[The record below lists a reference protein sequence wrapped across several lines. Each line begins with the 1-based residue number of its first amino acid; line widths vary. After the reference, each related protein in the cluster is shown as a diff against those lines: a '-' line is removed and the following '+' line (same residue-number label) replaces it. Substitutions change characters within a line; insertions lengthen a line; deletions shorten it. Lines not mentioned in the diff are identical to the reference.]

1 MSSAAGRP
9 PPAEWVAAEFGLGSV
24 SGEPAWAAR
33 GEMGHVW
40 RLATAGGVWAVKS
53 LLDHADSG
61 GGDAPFQLALH
72 AAGVPLPRPVLTG
85 TGGAVAA
92 GPDGRAYRVYEWLD
106 LDPTRRIDPETVG
119 GLLARVHRVAWP
131 ADDVD
136 PWFRRPVPD
145 DRWPALLA
153 AARAA
158 GAPWHDLLAARVD
171 DIVATTATVGAAPP
185 AGIVR
190 CHLDFN
196 DENVLADRDGRPWV
210 IDWEN
215 SGGHAPQQELMQ
227 VLYAFAGD
235 DAGAAGAI
243 LAGYRAE
250 GGEVGR
256 PDLGSFTLTFAVQ
269 ANVLAFYVERALTG
283 AEADR
288 ARAVWRLETMLPDLL
303 TVERA
308 RRLLD
313 VCAAGV

>member
-1 MSSAAGRP
+1 VPAAP
-9 PPAEWVAAEFGLGSV
+9 
-24 SGEPAWAAR
+24 
-33 GEMGHVW
+33 
-40 RLATAGGVWAVKS
+40 
-53 LLDHADSG
+53 
-61 GGDAPFQLALH
+61 GDA
-72 AAGVPLPRPVLTG
+72 
-85 TGGAVAA
+85 VAR
-92 GPDGRAYRVYEWLD
+92 GPDGRSYRVYEWLD
-106 LDPTRRIDPETVG
+106 LDAGRRVDAGTAGE
-119 GLLARVHRVAWP
+119 LLARVHGVAWP
-131 ADDVD
+131 AGEV
-136 PWFRRPVPD
+136 PAWFHRPVPD
-145 DRWPALLA
+145 DRWPELLA

-171 DIVATTATVGAAPP
+171 DIVATTAVVDPAPP

-235 DAGAAGAI
+235 DPEVAGEI

-256 PDLGSFTLTFAVQ
+256 PDLASFTLTFAVQ
-269 ANVLAFYVERALTG
+269 ANVLAFYIERALTG

-288 ARAVWRLETMLPDLL
+288 ARAVWRLEAMLPDLL
-303 TVERA
+303 TVRRA
-308 RRLLD
+308 RRLLE
-313 VCAAGV
+313 VCAAAGPSSRPRRRPA